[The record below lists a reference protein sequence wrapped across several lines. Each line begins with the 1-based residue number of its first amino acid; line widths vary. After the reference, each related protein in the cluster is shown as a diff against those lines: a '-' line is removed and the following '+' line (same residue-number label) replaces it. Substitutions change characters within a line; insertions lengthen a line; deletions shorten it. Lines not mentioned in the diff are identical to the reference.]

1 MSRPM
6 SLLLALA
13 LVLSA
18 PVVAQTPPDG
28 RAAARVQALQAAV
41 APGKQIFMARQLN
54 LTPAEAA
61 DFWPVYDAHQA
72 ELGRIEARRAD
83 IRGALAAAQGDD
95 AVELAEDY
103 RRLSIREAE
112 LLEET
117 LDRLSRDLPP
127 AKAILYLQLE
137 SSLRALRHFEEDAAD
152 AYAGG

>member
-1 MSRPM
+1 MSRPIL

-13 LVLSA
+13 VAA
-18 PVVAQTPPDG
+18 PALAQTPPDG
-28 RAAARVQALQAAV
+28 RAVARVQALQAAV

-72 ELGRIEARRAD
+72 ELGRIEARRAE
-83 IRGALAAAQGDD
+83 IRGALAATPGED

-103 RRLSIREAE
+103 RRLAIREAE

-117 LDRLSRDLPP
+117 FDQLSRDLPP
-127 AKAILYLQLE
+127 AKAILYVQLE